1 MVLWLVSSCLT
12 MFHLH
17 CWFHICHPPSSH
29 VVSSSEK
36 NHWQNLR
43 LSYYLQTLY
52 IALLMAGFFQPTVAH
67 NKCASKCI
75 IDKDR
80 RAPRGSQGF
89 WSIEGVELT
98 LISLLGS
105 LSGCCYA
112 IERKANLK
120 GVMLLWT
127 ARTKRWRENYKTKPP
142 SAEPPQSASYFVALR
157 ATGGQR
163 FATMSEASP

>member
-1 MVLWLVSSCLT
+1 MVLWLVPSCLT

-29 VVSSSEK
+29 VVISSEK
-36 NHWQNLR
+36 NHWQNL
-43 LSYYLQTLY
+43 LPANTVYSSFDGG
-52 IALLMAGFFQPTVAH
+52 IFPTH
-67 NKCASKCI
+67 SCTQQMCI
-75 IDKDR
+75 KMYHRFIDKDR

-142 SAEPPQSASYFVALR
+142 SAEPPQSAPYFVALR